1 MLVELNGKGGQVCA
15 EAKSGKIRCPLMVRP
30 TSEDVITSR
39 IFSSLKCIN
48 PRWWLPDFLSAA
60 LGDGRFR
67 PQIFRKLAINL
78 WVRQKG
84 VPKGLVPWNEGQTE
98 VDIVISWENPP
109 TTVFVEMKY
118 LSPLSSNTTDSRRQ
132 SEYPT
137 DQLIRNIRIG
147 LWKCDWYYEQK
158 LFEDQPRDFYTILF
172 SPKNGNP
179 LVRKYKSKK
188 SIQEAIPNSNLLAD
202 LPDQPFVGEVS
213 FRQLC
218 NILRGNLENMTWSE
232 RSSVTLLVDYL
243 DLKLSQQRSVG
254 DASK

>member
-1 MLVELNGKGGQVCA
+1 MLIEVNGKGGRVCA
-15 EAKSGKIRCPLMVRP
+15 EAKSGKLRCPLMVRP
-30 TSEDVITSR
+30 TSEDVVTSR

-48 PRWWLPDFLSAA
+48 PRWWLPGFLSAA

-98 VDIVISWENPP
+98 VDVVVSWENPP

-118 LSPLSSNTTDSRRQ
+118 LSPLSKSTVDSPKQ
-132 SEYPT
+132 SKYPT
-137 DQLIRNIRIG
+137 DQLIRNVRIG
-147 LWKCDWYYEQK
+147 LWRCGWYFEQK
-158 LFEDQPRDFYTILF
+158 LFREQPREFYTVLF
-172 SPKNGNP
+172 SPKNGNE
-179 LVRKYKSKK
+179 LVQRYRSP
-188 SIQEAIPNSNLLAD
+188 ENVRAAIPNSNRLIG

-218 NILRGNLENMTWSE
+218 KVLNANLENMTCSE
-232 RSSVTLLVDYL
+232 RSNVTLLVDYL
-243 DLKLSQQRSVG
+243 ELKLSQKGSAG
-254 DASK
+254 DTSN